1 MQIFGTFLEPP
12 CIFINIPSI
21 NCNYCFLYFTFC
33 LILIT
38 GHIQYLHTLIKEDR
52 RYFHKKYG
60 VQYLLDVLR
69 MFFRYLPAMVYL
81 I

>member
-1 MQIFGTFLEPP
+1 MYVQ
-12 CIFINIPSI
+12 SI
-21 NCNYCFLYFTFC
+21 DQQTISKCNLSKNETITFC
-33 LILIT
+33 ILLA

-69 MFFRYLPAMVYL
+69 MFFRYVQLSQLSVYCAHV
-81 I
+81 

>member
-1 MQIFGTFLEPP
+1 MSLYNTVHELQMS
-12 CIFINIPSI
+12 FI
-21 NCNYCFLYFTFC
+21 YVA
-33 LILIT
+33 

-69 MFFRYLPAMVYL
+69 MFFRYVQQQTPQLFNV
-81 I
+81 